1 MENIQKPGAPRR
13 LEPPGG
19 SILPQSGNKTVRL
32 GGGCDAVHD
41 VNIVLHPQNIS
52 IKFCINGIQ

>member
-1 MENIQKPGAPRR
+1 MENMQQPGAPRW

-19 SILPQSGNKTVRL
+19 SILPQSGNKTARL

-41 VNIVLHPQNIS
+41 GNIVLHLQNI
-52 IKFCINGIQ
+52 